1 MNAETTRRAD
11 ILIVTA
17 LAVERESVRQHLRD
31 VHVMR
36 SGTTTGDLG
45 IFESDGTAATVA
57 VIETGA
63 GNVHAST
70 ATSAALRDL
79 GPETVVVIGIAGGV
93 KDVGIGDVVASR
105 KVYWVEP
112 GRIEAEQTEGGGR
125 AVARLRPEVGPV
137 SNRLVQTARGVVA
150 NGTWR
155 GRGPAGDAKRLNG
168 EQARALVSPL
178 AIVEKVIADGQS
190 TLAIAIRQSFSDAVA
205 LAMED
210 FGVMLAVAQHESAAP
225 NRRPGDLRPARRQV
239 PYRRT
244 GWTRTGGSQC
254 RRLRIRA
261 AGIGHS
267 TVVRIGSD

>member
-11 ILIVTA
+11 VLIVTA
-17 LAVERESVRQHLRD
+17 LAVERESVRRHLSD

-45 IFESDGTAATVA
+45 VFEGDGTAVTVA

-79 GPETVVVIGIAGGV
+79 GPETVVVIGIAGGL

-112 GRIEAEQTEGGGR
+112 GRIEAEQTAGGAGR
-125 AVARLRPEVGPV
+125 VVARPRPDFGPV

-155 GRGPAGDAKRLNG
+155 RRGLAGDAKRLNG
-168 EQARALVSPL
+168 EQACALVSPL
-178 AIVEKVIADGQS
+178 AIVEKVVADGQS
-190 TLAIAIRQSFSDAVA
+190 TLAIAIRKSFSDAVA

-210 FGVMLAVAQHESAAP
+210 FGVLLAVAQHESAASIAV
-225 NRRPGDLRPARRQV
+225 RGISDLLDDNP
-239 PYRRT
+239 
-244 GWTRTGGSQC
+244 
-254 RRLRIRA
+254 
-261 AGIGHS
+261 GHS
-267 TVVRIGSD
+267 LRALITTAPSYQ